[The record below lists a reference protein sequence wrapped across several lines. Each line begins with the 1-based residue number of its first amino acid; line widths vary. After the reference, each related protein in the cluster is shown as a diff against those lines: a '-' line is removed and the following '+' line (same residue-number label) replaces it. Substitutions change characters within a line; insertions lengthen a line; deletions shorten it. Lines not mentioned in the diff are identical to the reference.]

1 MSELDLIFSIVLP
14 FAEIGFIFIIF
25 GLVNIDS
32 SVSSIF
38 SLDLVVDHFLLM
50 NIWLILIHA
59 FLKVLSLIQFREISS
74 GFVYVFISLHEL

>member
-1 MSELDLIFSIVLP
+1 MRNQPSSGEIFPFHNFDEDMSELDLIFSIVLP
-14 FAEIGFIFIIF
+14 FAEIGFIFVIF

-50 NIWLILIHA
+50 N
-59 FLKVLSLIQFREISS
+59 V
-74 GFVYVFISLHEL
+74 